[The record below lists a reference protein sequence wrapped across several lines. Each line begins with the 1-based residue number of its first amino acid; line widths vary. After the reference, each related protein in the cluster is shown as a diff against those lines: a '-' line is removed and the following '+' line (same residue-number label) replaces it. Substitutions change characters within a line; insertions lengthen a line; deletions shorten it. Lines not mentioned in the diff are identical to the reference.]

1 MGTLNDRNGGNGV
14 DRIETQEGAN
24 ALVAAHAMTLLYFGS
39 QTCGVCRDMLPK
51 VEKLLANYPNIKG
64 AYIEADQ
71 VPELAAAF
79 SVFTLPALLIY
90 AEGKEVI
97 REARHISLLDV
108 TERVDRYY
116 DLLFG

>member
-1 MGTLNDRNGGNGV
+1 M
-14 DRIETQEGAN
+14 DRIDTQERAN
-24 ALVAAHAMTLLYFGS
+24 GLVAAHDMALLYFGS

-51 VEKLLANYPNIKG
+51 VEKLLADYPNIKG
-64 AYIEADQ
+64 AYVEADS

-79 SVFTLPALLIY
+79 SVFTLPALLVY

-97 REARHISLLDV
+97 REARHISLVDV

-116 DLLFG
+116 GLLFD

>member
-1 MGTLNDRNGGNGV
+1 M
-14 DRIETQEGAN
+14 DRIDTQEGAN
-24 ALVAAHAMTLLYFGS
+24 GLVVAQDMTLLYFGS
-39 QTCGVCRDMLPK
+39 QTCGVCRDLLPK
-51 VEKLLANYPNIKG
+51 VEKLLADYPNIKG
-64 AYIEADQ
+64 AYVEADH

-116 DLLFG
+116 NLLFARGTDPYTI